1 MAKHLLVQAVIIYA
15 VGNSYQLCLFSV
27 SISQISSQ
35 NGALMKKQYYGKTK
49 ELGFYPFFPVQKR
62 CAKPYRHPVIN
73 NLNTN
78 EFVWSVLLNLCLTGI
93 SEVPQ
98 KNQTQYC

>member
-1 MAKHLLVQAVIIYA
+1 MAKHLLLQAVIICA
-15 VGNSYQLCLFSV
+15 IGISYQLCLFPV

-35 NGALMKKQYYGKTK
+35 NGALMKQQYYNENM
-49 ELGFYPFFPVQKR
+49 ELYPFFPVQKR
-62 CAKPYRHPVIN
+62 CAKPYRHPLIN

-78 EFVWSVLLNLCLTGI
+78 EFVWSVLLNMCLTEI